1 MFDWVLNYTAI
12 VKSFLEYVRYHTSHR
27 FCGYN
32 LSHKLLIRGAWY
44 QVMLL
49 KIAVR
54 YVEKGHGKLGT
65 DEWILMK
72 DVGQEQQLN

>member
-1 MFDWVLNYTAI
+1 MGFVDI
-12 VKSFLEYVRYHTSHR
+12 V
-27 FCGYN
+27 N

-44 QVMLL
+44 EVMLL

-54 YVEKGHGKLGT
+54 YVEKDPGKLGT

>member
-1 MFDWVLNYTAI
+1 MLDIIHHMGFVDI
-12 VKSFLEYVRYHTSHR
+12 VY
-27 FCGYN
+27 

-54 YVEKGHGKLGT
+54 YVEKGPGKLGT

>member
-1 MFDWVLNYTAI
+1 MLDIIHHMGFVDI
-12 VKSFLEYVRYHTSHR
+12 VY
-27 FCGYN
+27 
-32 LSHKLLIRGAWY
+32 LSHKWLIRGVWY

-54 YVEKGHGKLGT
+54 HFEKGPGKLGT

>member
-1 MFDWVLNYTAI
+1 MLDIIHHMGFVDI
-12 VKSFLEYVRYHTSHR
+12 VY
-27 FCGYN
+27 
-32 LSHKLLIRGAWY
+32 LSRKWLIRGVWY

-54 YVEKGHGKLGT
+54 HFEKGPGKLGT